1 MNLVYRASSTPV
13 TGPDV
18 AGSARRTFRALVLP
32 VLVLLAALPL
42 GTAVRPAGADT
53 VSSLRAQAGEVA
65 QRLVLEQLQVDAAR
79 QQTSVATAKLAEDAL
94 AIAQITQQLATDQQ
108 AIARHLHIVQNQAI
122 LTYIDSGAHSSSTDT
137 ALFGGGTAQAQAASE
152 YAGLAVGNITAEVAQ
167 LHTAQHALQAQQA
180 ALQARQSQDR
190 LDQSRQS
197 ADLGQADAAAGAL
210 RAEQAG
216 LTGQLAN
223 AVAAQ
228 QTVQARAAAT
238 AVARTP
244 KTSTSLATVATVATN
259 TPATI
264 PATIA
269 ASVGTSTPPTTVAS
283 GATTGDPYP
292 NLSDPALNSFLNC
305 VIQAESGGNYG
316 IVSPNGLY
324 MGAFQFSQPT
334 WNSAASAAG
343 LGLLVGVPP
352 NHASK
357 PEQDTVA
364 VALFSLDGQQP
375 WLGDRCSG

>member
-1 MNLVYRASSTPV
+1 V

-18 AGSARRTFRALVLP
+18 AGPARRTFRALVLP

-53 VSSLRAQAGEVA
+53 VASLQARAGEVA

-79 QQTSVATAKLAEDAL
+79 QQTSVATAKLAEDAQV
-94 AIAQITQQLATDQQ
+94 IAQITRQLATDQQ
-108 AIARHLHIVQNQAI
+108 TIARHLQIVQKQAI
-122 LTYIDSGAHSSSTDT
+122 LSYIDSGAHSSSMDT
-137 ALFGGGTAQAQAASE
+137 ALFGGGTVQAQAASE
-152 YAGLAVGNITAEVAQ
+152 YAGLAVGNITAELAQ
-167 LHTAQHALQAQQA
+167 LHTAQRALQSQRA

-190 LDQSRQS
+190 IDQTRQS
-197 ADLGQADAAAGAL
+197 ADLGQADAAAAAL
-210 RAEQAG
+210 RVEQAG

-238 AVARTP
+238 AVARAP
-244 KTSTSLATVATVATN
+244 KTPTSLSSVVTN

-264 PATIA
+264 PVST
-269 ASVGTSTPPTTVAS
+269 SVSIPVSTPSTTVAS

-292 NLSDPALNSFLNC
+292 NLSDPALNPFLAC

-324 MGAFQFSQPT
+324 MGAFQFSQST

-352 NHASK
+352 NHTSK

-364 VALFSLDGQQP
+364 VALFSLDGQRP